1 MDVVNP
7 DHIKVTFDSI
17 GGLDDIKQA
26 LHELVILPLVRPE
39 LFSKGKLLKPVK
51 ARAFSQK
58 SLQALPTPPFP
69 AAVQRQNF
77 PGALRQL

>member
-39 LFSKGKLLKPVK
+39 LFAKGKLLKPVK
-51 ARAFSQK
+51 VGARRQGGPAR
-58 SLQALPTPPFP
+58 PPS
-69 AAVQRQNF
+69 
-77 PGALRQL
+77 

>member
-39 LFSKGKLLKPVK
+39 LFAKGKLLKPVK
-51 ARAFSQK
+51 VRR
-58 SLQALPTPPFP
+58 LT
-69 AAVQRQNF
+69 
-77 PGALRQL
+77 